1 MTLSPTARWALF
13 LNRTRQAIARGEA
26 LDVASFHEASY
37 RQFSAWQRSE
47 TDGGDYPTEPVGD
60 AVALARA
67 MHAKYAP
74 LVEGSQGWI

>member
-1 MTLSPTARWALF
+1 MALSPTARWALF

-26 LDVASFHEASY
+26 LDAASFHEASY

-67 MHAKYAP
+67 TRPIPK
-74 LVEGSQGWI
+74 